1 MMLRFLRREH
11 LSDADLSARIDGRLS
26 IRRSRAV
33 AAHLDRCPRC
43 RQAFEGLQTAKLL
56 LGELPR
62 PQPARSFI
70 LSPEAAASE
79 ARPRPAPRRPAF
91 SFAPAAA
98 LVLLVA
104 LLAADFVVLPEDG
117 SGGGGNADSAAA
129 LQAERATAGLGAA
142 AEAAPTAADAVAPPE
157 ARQSV
162 DADTTAGAPAATGDG
177 ASEDEAGFAAPAD
190 PAETAKAQAEATEA
204 KEDAADRT
212 LLRILEGAAAVA
224 FLLSALMLIRARS
237 GKRRGS

>member
-1 MMLRFLRREH
+1 MISGLFRREH

-33 AAHLDRCPRC
+33 AAHLHRCPRC

-62 PQPARSFI
+62 QQPARSFV
-70 LSPEAAASE
+70 LSPEAAARE
-79 ARPRPAPRRPAF
+79 ARPPPASRRPAF
-91 SFAPAAA
+91 SFAPAVA

-117 SGGGGNADSAAA
+117 SGGSGSADSAAA
-129 LQAERATAGLGAA
+129 LQAERATPGLGAA
-142 AEAAPTAADAVAPPE
+142 AEAAPAAADAVAPTE
-157 ARQSV
+157 ARQSA
-162 DADTTAGAPAATGDG
+162 DADTTAGAPAASGDG
-177 ASEDEAGFAAPAD
+177 ASEDEAGFAAPAG
-190 PAETAKAQAEATEA
+190 PAETAKAPAEATEA
-204 KEDAADRT
+204 KEDAGDRT

-224 FLLSALMLIRARS
+224 LLLSALLLIRARS
-237 GKRRGS
+237 GKRRGA